1 MNKLFNLWYLLQ
13 IYVIIF
19 VIKEQRTIEAY
30 YLKSLYGQQEYE
42 KIINDVEV
50 AINNG
55 QELSNWDY
63 FYYALSLNRF
73 GKTADAIE
81 IFKKLKLN
89 SFINT
94 CVDECI
100 INWIA
105 SEYFSIANAE
115 KYKQDERIEQFEF
128 IFSNYKYSEIPE
140 KSRSCFNYMLLK
152 VCKQLNI
159 LPTNTDSRK
168 VIEIITSVNF
178 DDFSEEERVFKDE
191 DKDRVYFSEK
201 EALYSNIIKAY
212 WNLKEYNLCSQ
223 YCQSA
228 LTIFDGRLHHKNN
241 IWFRQKQLICD
252 IRLKIERNE
261 EYSEDLKTLKSICS
275 KSKHFS
281 SYKHLGDVY
290 ELIDIDMAL
299 SAYSEAYLYGYD
311 IKELHLKLGILKE
324 IAMIC
329 ENKNNFF
336 IAKQCYALMIKLRK
350 ENNWDIKRE
359 LQSKADLYS
368 ITDDMRIRYNEI
380 INFCVNNLSKQKYL
394 IGQVIQNNKIVCS
407 DYKGK
412 IIFFSNK
419 DILNYKFFN
428 PKYINGS
435 IVAFKFADFKT
446 GKAKSIY
453 IGARLW
459 KFT

>member
-1 MNKLFNLWYLLQ
+1 M
-13 IYVIIF
+13 
-19 VIKEQRTIEAY
+19 
-30 YLKSLYGQQEYE
+30 
-42 KIINDVEV
+42 
-50 AINNG
+50 
-55 QELSNWDY
+55 
-63 FYYALSLNRF
+63 NRF
-73 GKTADAIE
+73 GKTTEAIE
-81 IFKKLKLN
+81 VFKKLKLN
-89 SFINT
+89 SFINS
-94 CVDECI
+94 CVNECI

-105 SEYFSIANAE
+105 SEYFSNANTE

-140 KSRSCFNYMLLK
+140 KSRSCFRYMLLK
-152 VCKQLNI
+152 VCKQLNV

-178 DDFSEEERVFKDE
+178 DDFSEDERVFKDE

-212 WNLKEYNLCSQ
+212 WNLKEYKLCSE
-223 YCQSA
+223 YCQNA

-252 IRLKIERNE
+252 IRLKIEKNE
-261 EYSEDLKTLKSICS
+261 DYSEDLKTLKLFCS

-311 IKELHLKLGILKE
+311 IKELHLKLGVLKE
-324 IAMIC
+324 IAIIC
-329 ENKNNFF
+329 ENNNNSF

-359 LQSKADLYS
+359 LQSKAEKYS
-368 ITDDMRIRYNEI
+368 ITDDMKIKYNDI
-380 INFCVNNLSKQKYL
+380 INFCINNLSKQKYL
-394 IGQVIQNNKIVCS
+394 IGKVIQNNKIVCS

-412 IIFFSNK
+412 NIFFSNK

-446 GKAKSIY
+446 GKAKNIY
-453 IGARLW
+453 IGARL
-459 KFT
+459 